1 MKRWVCIVVG
11 AIVFAGC
18 GGPSA
23 PEGPPLL
30 VLATGEEGGELS
42 GAIAEFTD
50 ETGIPVS
57 VEWDTSSN
65 NATRLIEKSGR
76 PVDVLLT
83 DNVVDIWRAAEQ
95 GALRPIQSPVFA
107 EVAAQWKDP
116 DNMWAAIDVRPFIVI
131 YPPGEGPGGSYQSLA
146 DSALKGGLCLTSSE
160 LTQNRVLIANLI
172 DDLGVRP
179 AERVVRGWVR
189 NLGAAPFSRQDDL
202 LDALRDGRCKYGIA
216 SLMSNPEGLLSFVP
230 PNAEYYEIDA
240 IGVGR
245 HAQQPDRA
253 QQFVSWMLEF
263 KTWQAGTGIS
273 TRNVGLAGWRAEEAR
288 LLAERAGYW

>member
-1 MKRWVCIVVG
+1 MKRWGCIV
-11 AIVFAGC
+11 ALAMVFAGC
-18 GGPSA
+18 GGPSV

-30 VLATGEEGGELS
+30 VLATGEPGGELS
-42 GAIAEFTD
+42 ATIAEFRD

-57 VEWDTSSN
+57 VEWGTSSD
-65 NATRLIEKSGR
+65 NATRLIEKSGS

-83 DNVVDIWRAAEQ
+83 DNVIDIWRAAEH

-116 DNMWAAIDVRPFIVI
+116 DKMWAAIGVRPFIVI
-131 YPPGEGPGGSYQSLA
+131 YPPGEGPGGAFQSLA
-146 DSALKGGLCLTSSE
+146 DPALKGGMCLTSSA
-160 LTQNRVLIANLI
+160 LTQSRVLIANLI

-189 NLGAAPFSRQDDL
+189 NLGVAPFSSQEDL
-202 LDALRDGRCKYGIA
+202 LDALRDGRCKYGIVA
-216 SLMSNPEGLLSFVP
+216 SATNPEGLLSFVP
-230 PNAEYYEIDA
+230 PNAEYYDIDA

-253 QQFVSWMLEF
+253 QQFVTWMLEF
-263 KTWQAGTGIS
+263 RTWQAGTGIS
-273 TRNVGLAGWRAEEAR
+273 TRNVGVAGWRADEAR

>member
-1 MKRWVCIVVG
+1 MKRRVYIVVG
-11 AIVFAGC
+11 AIVLAGC

-30 VLATGEEGGELS
+30 LLASGEEGGELS
-42 GAIAEFTD
+42 GAIAEFMD

-57 VEWDTSSN
+57 VEWGTSSD
-65 NATRLIEKSGR
+65 NATRLIEKSGS

-83 DNVVDIWRAAEQ
+83 DNVIDMWRAAEH
-95 GALRPIQSPVFA
+95 GALRPIQSPAFA
-107 EVAAQWKDP
+107 QVAAHWKDP
-116 DNMWAAIDVRPFIVI
+116 DKMWAAIDVRAFIVI
-131 YPPGEGPGGSYQSLA
+131 YPPGEGPGGTYQSLA
-146 DSALKGGLCLTSSE
+146 DPALKGGLCLTSSA

-179 AERVVRGWVR
+179 AERLVRGWVR
-189 NLGAAPFSRQDDL
+189 NLGAAPFSSQEDL

-216 SLMSNPEGLLSFVP
+216 LLMSNPDGLLSFVP
-230 PNAEYYEIDA
+230 QNEYYDIDA

-253 QQFVSWMLEF
+253 QQFVGWMLEF
-263 KTWQAGTGIS
+263 KTWRAGTGIS
-273 TRNVGLAGWRAEEAR
+273 TRNVGAAGWRTEEAR